1 MDITAPR
8 WVLDIRRHMGLTCLT
23 CLSVGCPS
31 DAGRLPR
38 IVGILD
44 LASKELYISYF
55 TGDFRQECCPSACH
69 SRTYQGCVDQL
80 LSLSINLLIILVDL
94 FISKVCKMSEKWGK
108 CSSKPKT
115 MSSNITKYSHLGSY
129 FILKLVNRWS
139 KYFIYNRSMNRC
151 SPVTCEWRAFL
162 TIKSVVELNSEVPE
176 VKMPLI
182 LCI

>member
-55 TGDFRQECCPSACH
+55 TGDFRQECVCLPANLGRIRATTTSY
-69 SRTYQGCVDQL
+69 S
-80 LSLSINLLIILVDL
+80 LLIILVDL

-108 CSSKPKT
+108 CSWKPKT
-115 MSSNITKYSHLGSY
+115 MSSNVSFCPRPKETTKYSHLGSC
-129 FILKLVNRWS
+129 FILKLVNRRS
-139 KYFIYNRSMNRC
+139 KYFIYNRSMNHC
-151 SPVTCEWRAFL
+151 SPVTCE
-162 TIKSVVELNSEVPE
+162 
-176 VKMPLI
+176 
-182 LCI
+182 